1 MVSEENLI
9 ESYSL
14 TFEYENGVTSSQL
27 SRRIK
32 DAQTEKIDT
41 LILSEGRQRLID
53 MANKL
58 FECIYKSDRYGRLK
72 QYPLPGKG
80 LSYIPIFNN

>member
-1 MVSEENLI
+1 MCEDNLI

-14 TFEYENGVTSSQL
+14 TFNYDNGVTSSQL
-27 SRRIK
+27 SRRVK
-32 DAQTEKIDT
+32 DAQTEEIGT
-41 LILSEGRQRLID
+41 LVLSEGRQRLID

-72 QYPLPGKG
+72 QYPLPSKS
-80 LSYIPIFNN
+80 LP